1 MFEQLFR
8 KVHATKP
15 QASRNESAEIFV
27 VCQGYKHTKKPDPKL
42 LDPKFVFEEPEITE
56 KPVMSLQRIQ
66 VHTVMSVSR
75 IFILIRQFY
84 FCKCGTS

>member
-1 MFEQLFR
+1 MLNVFEQLFR

-42 LDPKFVFEEPEITE
+42 LDPKFVFEEPAVTD

-66 VHTVMSVSR
+66 VPLTEYIHRT
-75 IFILIRQFY
+75 FFFHPLFP
-84 FCKCGTS
+84 